1 MFLKWDKNN
10 PEIQR
15 VVMQHMTKNISI
27 KIEVSK
33 FAVWEFSSND
43 CRIDFFF
50 SFSELLGNIS
60 VSSNTKS
67 LRTAVL
73 IVTVASCL
81 DGLQ

>member
-1 MFLKWDKNN
+1 
-10 PEIQR
+10 
-15 VVMQHMTKNISI
+15 MTVELI
-27 KIEVSK
+27 
-33 FAVWEFSSND
+33 
-43 CRIDFFF
+43 FF

-73 IVTVASCL
+73 IVASCL